1 MQHDSH
7 TDMDR
12 AALCGAGML
21 EKCFFAAYGLAQ
33 EKHRKISFVSCLRS
47 RYRARERKRERR
59 KASRISGY
67 VQALC
72 RSCLSFY
79 AQTISKDDRL
89 RKIEKWKMH
98 SKRTPRRRERFVME
112 GQRLGRHRP
121 TIKSLLRKLKVNN
134 EKLSCH
140 SLKSW

>member
-1 MQHDSH
+1 MSASLALRYKIEFLCFLKNIIFGRHKNLKQQNSRCFKETTTTNIECTNRSVQHDSH

-72 RSCLSFY
+72 RSCLSFMHN
-79 AQTISKDDRL
+79 QSRRTID
-89 RKIEKWKMH
+89 
-98 SKRTPRRRERFVME
+98 
-112 GQRLGRHRP
+112 
-121 TIKSLLRKLKVNN
+121 
-134 EKLSCH
+134 
-140 SLKSW
+140 